1 MGHIDDKLGDNEK
14 IVYRVGLHWV
24 MFIGPALLLFLAGIS
39 ISTKGKSAI
48 VLFIIGLVWAGLSYA
63 ILQKTE
69 FTVTNSRLLI
79 WTVFPWKK
87 LHDIALIE
95 IANATFYQPSLG
107 KLLNFGKITIVLNSG
122 KRISRRLVSGPYEL
136 LKHLSQQIE
145 TARGKEQKPLQ
156 NST

>member
-24 MFIGPALLLFLAGIS
+24 MLIGPALLLFLAGIS

-48 VLFIIGLVWAGLSYA
+48 VLFIIGLVWAGLSY
-63 ILQKTE
+63 IVLQKTE

-87 LHDIALIE
+87 RHDIALIE

-107 KLLNFGKITIVLNSG
+107 KLLNFGKINIVLTNG

-136 LKHLSQQIE
+136 LQHLLQQVE
-145 TARGKEQKPLQ
+145 TARGKEQKPNQ
-156 NST
+156 NNP